1 MCETCAANEWQGQEE
16 PVIADNRQQVLD
28 PMTAYQM
35 TSMLEGVVTRGTAAS
50 AVNLGRPTAGKT
62 GTTNE
67 ERDAWFVGYTPDLVT
82 GVYMGFDNPRPM
94 GRGSTG
100 GGLAAPIFNAFMND
114 VLEGVPPADF
124 RIPEGLNLIAIDR
137 RTGMAS
143 NGQGGDVIME
153 AFKPG
158 TGPAQDFFVIGN
170 LDSYQSSEEIIQS
183 SPQANRAVTS
193 GAGGLY

>member
-1 MCETCAANEWQGQEE
+1 MH
-16 PVIADNRQQVLD
+16 
-28 PMTAYQM
+28 
-35 TSMLEGVVTRGTAAS
+35 
-50 AVNLGRPTAGKT
+50 
-62 GTTNE
+62 
-67 ERDAWFVGYTPDLVT
+67 
-82 GVYMGFDNPRPM
+82 M
-94 GRGSTG
+94 GRLT
-100 GGLAAPIFNAFMND
+100 AFGAE
-114 VLEGVPPADF
+114 L
-124 RIPEGLNLIAIDR
+124 AIDR